1 MKLILFALRKPISV
15 LVFVTALFFF
25 GVSALR
31 TIKIDIFPKLDMP
44 VLYIANPYGGFT
56 PSQMETFFA
65 KQYINTLLYVNG
77 IRSIE
82 TKNVQGLTLIKL
94 NFYPGTNM
102 AQAAAEV
109 TAASN
114 RAQVLFPPGSNPPF
128 ILRFDASTLP
138 VGELIF
144 TSDIRNNNELADLA
158 NIYVRAAFTS
168 IPGLV
173 SAPPFG
179 GNIRTVVIKANPAL
193 LRAHNLTPDQLVAAI
208 RVNNQTAPSG
218 NVRIGDLNYITPT
231 NTTIH
236 SVKDFENIPLFKGG
250 VQNLYMRDV
259 ATVEDG
265 ADITAGYA
273 LVNGKR
279 SVYLPIAKSADAS
292 TWDVV
297 QKLKAAIPKMQAQL
311 PPDVHLTYSFDQSVY
326 VINSVKSLATE
337 GIMGAILTG
346 LMVLLFLGDLRGA
359 SIVIMTIP
367 TAIISGVLLLSLFGQ
382 TINIMTLSGL
392 SLAIGI
398 LVDESTVTI
407 ENIHQ
412 HLDMGKPMR
421 VAIWEACREIAFP
434 KLLILLCIL
443 AVFAPAFTMGGIPGS
458 LFLPLALAIGF
469 SMIVS
474 YVLAQTFVPVMANW
488 IMKVGRA
495 HAAQDGGAAQAGG
508 AAQDGGA
515 VPKVSRFDK
524 VRNRFL
530 RVMDRMIPYRKP
542 IVVAY
547 FLVTCTAAFL
557 LMTHIGT
564 DVLPKV
570 NGSQFQVRIRAPEGT
585 RVERTEE
592 KTLAVIQAV
601 KDVAGPEN
609 VAITSAYVGQHPS
622 LFSVNPIYLWMAG
635 PQEAVLQVG
644 LKEGYKTDLDALKE
658 KIRQKV
664 GDAVPDVRLSFEPIE
679 LTDKILSQGSPTPI
693 EVRFSGR
700 NKGLNELYAQKLM
713 DRLNQIGYLRDVQ
726 LGQSNKYPA
735 INVEV
740 DRIRAAQLGV
750 DMGDVSRSIVASTSS
765 SRYTEKN
772 IWIDERTSNSYNVQ
786 VEVPEN
792 QMNSIGEIGEIPLLS
807 NADRPVLRDV
817 AKITPETAYG
827 ENDNLGA
834 MPVLS
839 VTANLNNKDLGAAS
853 RDVQQ
858 AIASLGEIPRGLTV
872 ELIGMSQTMT
882 DTLSSLKSGLMVA
895 IVVIFLMLAANF
907 QSFRVSAIVL
917 ATVPAVILGS
927 LTLLLVTGSTLN
939 LQSYMGI
946 IMSVGV
952 SISNAVL
959 MITNAEHLRLQHN
972 GDAFFAARQAASV
985 RLRPILMTALAMVA
999 GMLPMASGLG
1009 EAGDQTSPLGRAVV
1023 GGLIASTVAVLF
1035 ILPLVFAWGQGKAG
1049 VKSVSLEA
1057 NDEVSKQYYE
1067 SQNEH
1072 NEQ

>member
-1 MKLILFALRKPISV
+1 MKLILFALRKPITI
-15 LVFVTALFFF
+15 LVFVAALFFF

-31 TIKIDIFPKLDMP
+31 TIRIDIFPKLDLP

-56 PSQMETFFA
+56 PTQMETFFA
-65 KQYINTLLYVNG
+65 KQYINVLLYVNG
-77 IRSIE
+77 VKSIE

-128 ILRFDASTLP
+128 ILRFDVSTLP
-138 VGELIF
+138 VGELILSSE
-144 TSDIRNNNELADLA
+144 TRNNNELADLA
-158 NIYVRAAFTS
+158 NIYVRSSFTS

-179 GNIRTVVIKANPAL
+179 GNIRTVVIKADPEL

-208 RVNNQTAPSG
+208 RVNNQTSPSG
-218 NVRIGDLNYITPT
+218 NVRIGDKNYIAPT

-236 SVKDFENIPLFKGG
+236 TVKDFENIPLFKGG
-250 VQNLYMRDV
+250 VQSLYMRDV

-279 SVYLPIAKSADAS
+279 SVYLSVAKSADAS
-292 TWDVV
+292 TWEVV
-297 QKLKAAIPKMQAQL
+297 QKLKAAIPKIQAQL
-311 PPDVHLTYSFDQSVY
+311 PDDVHLTYAFDQSVY
-326 VINSVKSLATE
+326 VINAVKSLVSE
-337 GIMGAILTG
+337 GALGALLTG
-346 LMVLLFLGDLRGA
+346 LMVLIFLGDWRGA
-359 SIVIMTIP
+359 LIVIMTIP

-412 HLDMGKPMR
+412 HLDMGKPKR
-421 VAIWEACREIAFP
+421 LAIWDACKEIAFP

-474 YVLAQTFVPVMANW
+474 YFLAQTFVPVMANW
-488 IMKVGRA
+488 IMKVHPVKHDA
-495 HAAQDGGAAQAGG
+495 HSE
-508 AAQDGGA
+508 
-515 VPKVSRFDK
+515 PSRFDK
-524 VRNRFL
+524 LRNRFL
-530 RVMDRMIPYRKP
+530 RFIDRMMPYRKP
-542 IVVAY
+542 IVITYLVVAGA
-547 FLVTCTAAFL
+547 LAVFL
-557 LMTHIGT
+557 LGHIGT

-570 NGSQFQVRIRAPEGT
+570 NGSQFQVRIRAEEGT

-592 KTLAVIQAV
+592 KTIAVTNIIRNIV
-601 KDVAGPEN
+601 GNDN
-609 VAITSAYVGQHPS
+609 VEITSAYVGQHPS
-622 LFSVNPIYLWMAG
+622 LFSVNPIYLWMSG

-644 LKEGYKTDLDALKE
+644 FKEGYKTSLDNLKE
-658 KIRQKV
+658 KIRQRV
-664 GDAVPDVRLSFEPIE
+664 ADSLPDLKLSFEPIE

-700 NKGLNELYAQKLM
+700 NKKLNEIYAQKLM
-713 DRLNQIGYLRDVQ
+713 DKLNQISYLRDVQ

-735 INVEV
+735 LKIEI
-740 DRIRAAQLGV
+740 DRIRAAQLGIGL
-750 DMGDVSRSIVASTSS
+750 DDISRSLVASTSS

-772 IWIDERTSNSYNVQ
+772 IWVDEKSGNSYNVQ

-792 QMNSIGEIGEIPLLS
+792 KMTTIGDVAEIPLLP
-807 NADRPVLRDV
+807 NADRPVLGDV
-817 AKITPETAYG
+817 ATITPDTTYG

-834 MPVLS
+834 LPMLT
-839 VTANLNNKDLGAAS
+839 VTANLNNKDLGTAS
-853 RDVQQ
+853 RDVRA
-858 AIASLGEIPRGLTV
+858 AITSLGELPRGLSV
-872 ELIGMSQTMT
+872 DMIGMSQTLT
-882 DTLSSLKSGLMVA
+882 DTLASLQNGLIVA
-895 IVVIFLMLAANF
+895 IIVIFLMLAANF

-927 LTLLLVTGSTLN
+927 LVLLLATGSTLN

-959 MITNAEHLRLQHN
+959 MITNAEELRKHSGN
-972 GDAFFAARQAASV
+972 ARSAAREAASL
-985 RLRPILMTALAMVA
+985 RLRPIMMTALAMIV

-1023 GGLIASTVAVLF
+1023 GGLIASTFAALF
-1035 ILPLVFAWGQGKAG
+1035 ILPLVFAWGQGNAST
-1049 VKSVSLEA
+1049 KSVSLEA
-1057 NDEVSKQYYE
+1057 NDEE
-1067 SQNEH
+1067 SQQYISSLNEYH
-1072 NEQ
+1072 AL

>member
-1 MKLILFALRKPISV
+1 MKLILFALRKPITI
-15 LVFVTALFFF
+15 LVFVAAQFFF

-31 TIKIDIFPKLDMP
+31 TIRIDIFPKLDMP

-56 PSQMETFFA
+56 PTQMETFFA
-65 KQYINTLLYVNG
+65 KQYINVLLYVNG
-77 IRSIE
+77 LKSIE

-114 RAQVLFPPGSNPPF
+114 RAQALFPPGANPPF
-128 ILRFDASTLP
+128 IIRFDASTLP
-138 VGELIF
+138 VGQLILS
-144 TSDIRNNNELADLA
+144 SDIRNNNELADLA
-158 NIYVRAAFTS
+158 NVYVRASFTS

-179 GNIRTVVIKANPAL
+179 GNVRTVVIKADPVL

-218 NVRIGDLNYITPT
+218 NVRIGDKNYLMPT

-236 SVKDFENIPLFKGG
+236 NIKDFGNIPLYKGG
-250 VQNLYMRDV
+250 VQSLYMRDV
-259 ATVEDG
+259 ATVEDA
-265 ADITAGYA
+265 ADITVGYA

-279 SVYLPIAKSADAS
+279 SVYLSIAKSADAS
-292 TWDVV
+292 TWEVV

-311 PPDVHLTYSFDQSVY
+311 PEDVHLTYAFDQSVY
-326 VINSVKSLATE
+326 VINSVKSLVSE
-337 GIMGAILTG
+337 GIIGAVLTG

-359 SIVIMTIP
+359 LIVIMTIP
-367 TAIISGVLLLSLFGQ
+367 TAIISGVLFLSLFGQ

-412 HLDMGKPMR
+412 HLDMGKPKR
-421 VAIWEACREIAFP
+421 LAIWDACKEIAFP

-474 YVLAQTFVPVMANW
+474 YFLAQTFVPVMANW
-488 IMKVGRA
+488 IMKIHKNKGETFVYD
-495 HAAQDGGAAQAGG
+495 HAAGTEDDTWDQKKMLLEQPHG
-508 AAQDGGA
+508 
-515 VPKVSRFDK
+515 KVSRFDR

-530 RVMDRMIPYRKP
+530 LFMDRLMPFRKP
-542 IVVAY
+542 IVFAY
-547 FLVTCTAAFL
+547 LVIIGTIAFFL
-557 LMTHIGT
+557 LKYIGT

-592 KTLAVIQAV
+592 KTLAVIHSIREIV
-601 KDVAGPEN
+601 GKDN
-609 VAITSAYVGQHPS
+609 VTITSAYVGQHPS
-622 LFSVNPIYLWMAG
+622 LFAVNPIYLWMSG

-644 LKEGYKTDLDALKE
+644 LREGYKTNLDDLKE
-658 KIRQKV
+658 KIRQRV
-664 GDAVPDVRLSFEPIE
+664 SETSPDVRLSFEPIE
-679 LTDKILSQGSPTPI
+679 LTDKILSQGSPTPV

-700 NKGLNELYAQKLM
+700 NKKLNELYAQKLM
-713 DRLNQIGYLRDVQ
+713 TRLRQISYLRDIQ

-735 INVEV
+735 VKVEV

-750 DMGDVSRSIVASTSS
+750 DMDDISHSLIASTSS

-772 IWIDERTSNSYNVQ
+772 IWVDEKSGNSYNVQ

-792 QMNSIGEIGEIPLLS
+792 KMTSINEVSEIPLLK
-807 NADRPVLRDV
+807 NTNRPILGDV
-817 AKITPETAYG
+817 ASIQPDTTYG

-834 MPVLS
+834 LPVLS

-853 RDVQQ
+853 KDVQQ
-858 AIASLGEIPRGLTV
+858 AITSLGTIPRGLTI
-872 ELIGMSQTMT
+872 EMIGMSQTLT
-882 DTLSSLKSGLMVA
+882 DTLGSLQNGLIVA

-917 ATVPAVILGS
+917 TTVPAVILGS
-927 LTLLLVTGSTLN
+927 LSLLLLTGSTLN

-959 MITNAEHLRLQHN
+959 MITNAEELRRNITETHYFPQEK
-972 GDAFFAARQAASV
+972 
-985 RLRPILMTALAMVA
+985 
-999 GMLPMASGLG
+999 LPHYVCG
-1009 EAGDQTSPLGRAVV
+1009 P
-1023 GGLIASTVAVLF
+1023 
-1035 ILPLVFAWGQGKAG
+1035 
-1049 VKSVSLEA
+1049 
-1057 NDEVSKQYYE
+1057 Y
-1067 SQNEH
+1067 
-1072 NEQ
+1072 